1 MTTRR
6 GFLEGTRVLDLS
18 NYIPGPYASLSL
30 SDLGAE
36 VVKIE
41 PPGGDLMRGW
51 GPLDRDGVSSFY
63 KVLNAGK
70 TVCRAD
76 LKDPAR
82 RREVLALIAQSDVL
96 IESYR
101 PNVLARLGLDRATLA
116 EANPRLIHCALSG
129 FGQKGPY
136 HARAGHDINYMALS
150 GGLSISGTPE
160 WPVMA
165 VPPTSDYAAALQA
178 ALTITAAL
186 VTPRER
192 RTGVFIDI
200 AVSDAVLAWQACALS
215 SAARGASFF
224 RRGEGEESGGLAR
237 YRIYAASDGR
247 FVALGPQEPKFWA
260 IFCRRVGQPGWVD
273 RADDPVPQ
281 TALIKEVEAMF
292 ASAPATY
299 WEALLSDADCCFNK
313 VLEPLELLSDP
324 HVAQR
329 GMLAVKGEDE
339 PRVEVLYPAWI
350 DDVPPAE
357 RKAFAEAEIE
367 TLRRAWMATD
377 PS

>member
-1 MTTRR
+1 MATRR
-6 GFLEGTRVLDLS
+6 GFLAGTRVLDLS

-41 PPGGDLMRGW
+41 PPDGDLMRGW

-76 LKDPAR
+76 LKDR
-82 RREVLALIAQSDVL
+82 SQREEVLALVASSDVL

-101 PNVLARLGLDRATLA
+101 PSVLARLGLDRATLTR
-116 EANPRLIHCALSG
+116 ANPRLIHCAISG
-129 FGQKGPY
+129 FGQSGSY
-136 HARAGHDINYMALS
+136 RSRAGHDINYMALS

-160 WPVMA
+160 RPVMA
-165 VPPTSDYAAALQA
+165 APPTSDYAAALQA

-192 RTGVFIDI
+192 RTSIFIDI
-200 AVSDAVLAWQACALS
+200 AVSESVLAWQACALS
-215 SAARGASFF
+215 SAIRGASFF

-247 FVALGPQEPKFWA
+247 FVALGPQEPKFWV
-260 IFCRRVGQPGWVD
+260 IFCGKVGRPDWVD
-273 RADDPVPQ
+273 RANDPVPQ
-281 TALIKEVEAMF
+281 NALIKEVEAMF
-292 ASAPATY
+292 ASAPAAH

-324 HVAQR
+324 HVAGR
-329 GMLAVKGEDE
+329 GLLAVRGEDE

-350 DDVPPAE
+350 NDVPPAK
-357 RKAFAEAEIE
+357 RRAVAEAEIE
-367 TLRRAWMATD
+367 TLRRAWMSAD